1 MVRKSRVKQLLSP
14 RHSHQQLRCGSEE
27 RTHLMMDGRELILGK
42 GEQEQKEA
50 LLPKAIL
57 TLPWDKKNN
66 HQRQQQWRKGTHSS
80 P

>member
-1 MVRKSRVKQLLSP
+1 
-14 RHSHQQLRCGSEE
+14 
-27 RTHLMMDGRELILGK
+27 MMDGRELILGK